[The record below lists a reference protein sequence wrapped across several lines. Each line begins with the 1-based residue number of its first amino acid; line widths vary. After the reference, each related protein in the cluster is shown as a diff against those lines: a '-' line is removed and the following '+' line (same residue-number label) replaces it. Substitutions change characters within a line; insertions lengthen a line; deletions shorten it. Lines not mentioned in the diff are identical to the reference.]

1 MYNWSTGTTRLKKN
15 TDQFNIF
22 SLEQTINFG
31 LNGTKISR
39 KSLVKYWDVIKID
52 VDKKKYLSKKKA
64 MALLTAILFFFK
76 DKTISDWLELRR
88 STTSLVVISFVEPTI
103 TLIVSTSGMVTRRF
117 SNLCAI

>member
-52 VDKKKYLSKKKA
+52 VDKKKYLSK
-64 MALLTAILFFFK
+64 ILWPQ
-76 DKTISDWLELRR
+76 S
-88 STTSLVVISFVEPTI
+88 
-103 TLIVSTSGMVTRRF
+103 
-117 SNLCAI
+117 